1 MYTPSHTLFS
11 SSHEKTLRA
20 WITDHLLYR
29 LTLSETTFL
38 LTSYTA
44 VLSHS
49 PELLLKPFSLFI
61 SAYSELL
68 FLSQALEAV
77 HGVFGL
83 LFLWVAD
90 VFTDFLGWV
99 GGRGVELGERERGRL
114 VEIFSA

>member
-29 LTLSETTFL
+29 LTLSGTTFV

-83 LFLWVAD
+83 FLWVAD
-90 VFTDFLGWV
+90 VFTDFF